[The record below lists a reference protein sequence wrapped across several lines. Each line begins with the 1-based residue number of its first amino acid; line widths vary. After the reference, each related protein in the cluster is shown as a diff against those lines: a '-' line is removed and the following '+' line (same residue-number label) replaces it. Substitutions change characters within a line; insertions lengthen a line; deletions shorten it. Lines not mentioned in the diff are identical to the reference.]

1 MKKTEIEYKGKK
13 YSMTFNLNVMEEIQ
27 NEYGSVAEWG
37 ELTDDS
43 EGKEPNAK
51 AVIFGLTAMINEGI
65 EIENEDNAG
74 VEGYVAKKTFNHKQ
88 VGRIISEIGFDKA
101 TNKLNEAVINDATT
115 EEKN

>member
-1 MKKTEIEYKGKK
+1 MKKAEIEYKGKK
-13 YSMTFNLNVMEEIQ
+13 YNMTFNLNVMEEIQ

-43 EGKEPNAK
+43 KGEPNAK

-65 EIENEDNAG
+65 EIENEDNAD
-74 VEGYVAKKTFNHKQ
+74 VEGYVPKKPFNHKQ

-101 TNKLNEAVINDATT
+101 TNKLNEAVINDSTT